1 MIKLK
6 PNRKWT
12 DADRAQLISL
22 LEAGMPVAK
31 VASKLKRTESAVRVQ
46 ATLIRVSYSAD
57 LALRYNRNE
66 RLRPARG
73 ATVYEGG
80 ATSEM

>member
-22 LEAGMPVAK
+22 LEAGMPVSK
-31 VASKLKRTESAVRVQ
+31 VASKLKRTEAAVRVQ
-46 ATLIRVSYSAD
+46 ATLTRVSYSAD
-57 LALRYNRNE
+57 LKRRQSRNE
-66 RLRPARG
+66 RMQPSRQSG
-73 ATVYEGG
+73 VT
-80 ATSEM
+80 